1 MLPNVLRTIV
11 ERALSIHVPTQV
23 CVDTLAVSA
32 DDCFGCDGPAGGKGP
47 EYGLRHCIHSEQRV
61 TRANVGFASLQGN
74 ASFLERMAAARGGG
88 KANEQ
93 IQPCCR
99 TLCMV
104 DAKAEELNHP
114 TMSERK
120 QITHVWRKSWGCICP
135 TSHFKFVHKRP
146 CWLQW
151 R

>member
-1 MLPNVLRTIV
+1 MLPYVLRTIV
-11 ERALSIHVPTQV
+11 ERALIIHVPTQV

-88 KANEQ
+88 RQMNKYSRVAVRYAWWTQRQRN
-93 IQPCCR
+93 
-99 TLCMV
+99 
-104 DAKAEELNHP
+104 
-114 TMSERK
+114 
-120 QITHVWRKSWGCICP
+120 
-135 TSHFKFVHKRP
+135 
-146 CWLQW
+146 
-151 R
+151 